1 MSDLGDRIFVSGL
14 LIHAHHGVMEHESK
28 VGQRFVLDLE
38 LSIDLEDAA
47 HSDKLVD
54 TVSYSA
60 IVESASRAFTAQSY
74 RLVEAAAGAVADALL
89 AGFARVTSV
98 RVTVRKPH
106 APIAAIFADVGV
118 TLVRRREGK
127 PGHERG
133 LG

>member
-1 MSDLGDRIFVSGL
+1 MSDRVFVSGL
-14 LIHAHHGVMEHESK
+14 VIHAHHGVMEHESK

-38 LSIDLEDAA
+38 LSIDLKDAA
-47 HSDKLVD
+47 RSDKLVD

-60 IVESASRAFTAQSY
+60 IVEAASRAFTAQSY

-89 AGFARVTSV
+89 AGFARATSI

-118 TLVRRREGK
+118 TLVRDRESRS
-127 PGHERG
+127 GHERS

>member
-1 MSDLGDRIFVSGL
+1 MSDRIFVSGL
-14 LIHAHHGVMEHESK
+14 VIHAHHGVMEHESK

-38 LSIDLEDAA
+38 LSIDLKDAA
-47 HSDKLVD
+47 RSDKLVD

-60 IVESASRAFTAQSY
+60 IVETASRAFTAQSY

-118 TLVRRREGK
+118 TLVRGRDGK
-127 PGHERG
+127 HRHE
-133 LG
+133 L

>member
-1 MSDLGDRIFVSGL
+1 MSDRIFVSGL
-14 LIHAHHGVMEHESK
+14 VIHAHHGVMEHESK
-28 VGQRFVLDLE
+28 VGQRFLLDLE
-38 LSIDLEDAA
+38 LSIDLKDAA

-60 IVESASRAFTAQSY
+60 IVETVSRAFTEQSY
-74 RLVEAAAGAVADALL
+74 RLVETAAGAVADALMG
-89 AGFARVTSV
+89 GFGRVDSV

-118 TLVRRREGK
+118 TLVRCREDK
-127 PGHERG
+127 LGHEPG

>member
-1 MSDLGDRIFVSGL
+1 MSDQVFVSGL
-14 LIHAHHGVMEHESK
+14 VIHAHHGVMEHESK

-38 LSIDLEDAA
+38 LSIDLKNAA
-47 HSDKLVD
+47 RSDKLVD

-60 IVESASRAFTAQSY
+60 IVETASRAFTGQSY

-89 AGFARVTSV
+89 AGFARVTAI

-118 TLVRRREGK
+118 TLVRSRESQR
-127 PGHERG
+127 GHER
-133 LG
+133 

>member
-1 MSDLGDRIFVSGL
+1 MSDQVFVSGL
-14 LIHAHHGVMEHESK
+14 VIHAHHGVMEHESK

-38 LSIDLEDAA
+38 LSIDLKNAA
-47 HSDKLVD
+47 RSDKLVD

-60 IVESASRAFTAQSY
+60 IVETASRAFTGQSY

-89 AGFARVTSV
+89 AGFARVTSI

-118 TLVRRREGK
+118 TLVRSRESQR
-127 PGHERG
+127 GHER
-133 LG
+133 

>member
-1 MSDLGDRIFVSGL
+1 MSDQVFVSGL
-14 LIHAHHGVMEHESK
+14 VIHARHGVMEHESK

-38 LSIDLEDAA
+38 LSIDLKDAA
-47 HSDKLVD
+47 RSDKLVD

-60 IVESASRAFTAQSY
+60 IVETASRAFTAQSY
-74 RLVEAAAGAVADALL
+74 RLLEAAAGAVADALL
-89 AGFARVTSV
+89 AGFARVSSV

-118 TLVRRREGK
+118 TLVRSRESK
-127 PGHERG
+127 RGHERG

>member
-1 MSDLGDRIFVSGL
+1 MSDQVFVSGL
-14 LIHAHHGVMEHESK
+14 VIHAHHGVMEHESK

-38 LSIDLEDAA
+38 LSIDLKDAVR
-47 HSDKLVD
+47 SDKLVD

-60 IVESASRAFTAQSY
+60 IVESVSRAFTARSY

-89 AGFARVTSV
+89 AGFARATSV

-118 TLVRRREGK
+118 TLVRHRESTPGSERR
-127 PGHERG
+127 HER
-133 LG
+133 